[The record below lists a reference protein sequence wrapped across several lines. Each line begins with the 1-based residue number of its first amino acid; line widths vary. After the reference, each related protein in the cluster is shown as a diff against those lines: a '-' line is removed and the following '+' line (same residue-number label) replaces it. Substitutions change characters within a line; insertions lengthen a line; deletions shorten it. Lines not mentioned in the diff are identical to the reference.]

1 MLPTVAGRPDVVDDK
16 LTVNENEGPVCVD
29 VLENDTPPEGQ
40 TLLVTEVTGGDNG
53 VCSISPDSTEVCYM
67 PDKGFTGLNSC
78 EYMACDDQDPPQCG
92 MAIVTINVLPN
103 CGNEVCDNGE
113 DCNTCPG
120 DCGVC
125 PPPTSS
131 PTASCG
137 NGVCDNGEDCNT
149 CPGDCGACPPP
160 TSSPTAILTGSPSPP
175 MICQMEVG
183 STVEFWFN
191 ITGLTIES
199 LIEGT
204 NNFAKPPDLVEVF
217 PDRLEIPP
225 NRKDPTTGK
234 DVDNYGVRMK
244 GFIVAEETGPHT
256 FWIASDDN
264 GQFSMSP
271 NRFRGGLKE
280 LCNVTTWVTCTE
292 CWDVYPEQKSLP
304 VDLVKGEYYYYE
316 VSL

>member
-1 MLPTVAGRPDVVDDK
+1 MLPTVAGRPDVVDDQ
-16 LTVNENEGPVCVD
+16 LTVNESEGPVCVN

-40 TLLVTEVTGGDNG
+40 ILLVTKVTGGDNG
-53 VCSISPDSTEVCYM
+53 VCSISPDSTKVCYM
-67 PDKGFTGLNSC
+67 PEKGFVGVDSC
-78 EYMACDDQDPPQCG
+78 EYVACDDQEPPQCG
-92 MAIVTINVLPN
+92 MAIVTINVAPN
-103 CGNEVCDNGE
+103 
-113 DCNTCPG
+113 
-120 DCGVC
+120 
-125 PPPTSS
+125 
-131 PTASCG
+131 CG

-160 TSSPTAILTGSPSPP
+160 TSSPTAIPTGSPPPP

-191 ITGLTIES
+191 IPGLTIES

-204 NNFAKPPDLVEVF
+204 NNFTKKPDLVQVF

-225 NRKDPTTGK
+225 NRKDTTTGK

-244 GFIVAEETGPHT
+244 GFIVPEETGPHT
-256 FWIASDDN
+256 FWIASDDQ
-264 GQFSMSP
+264 GQFSLSP

-292 CWDVYPEQKSLP
+292 CYDVYPEQKSQP
-304 VDLVKGEYYYYE
+304 VDLVKGEHYYFE

>member
-1 MLPTVAGRPDVVDDK
+1 
-16 LTVNENEGPVCVD
+16 
-29 VLENDTPPEGQ
+29 
-40 TLLVTEVTGGDNG
+40 
-53 VCSISPDSTEVCYM
+53 
-67 PDKGFTGLNSC
+67 
-78 EYMACDDQDPPQCG
+78 
-92 MAIVTINVLPN
+92 
-103 CGNEVCDNGE
+103 
-113 DCNTCPG
+113 
-120 DCGVC
+120 
-125 PPPTSS
+125 
-131 PTASCG
+131 
-137 NGVCDNGEDCNT
+137 
-149 CPGDCGACPPP
+149 
-160 TSSPTAILTGSPSPP
+160 

-264 GQFSMSP
+264 GQFSLSP